1 MVQVI
6 WTEPALE
13 DLREI
18 HDFIARDSAQH
29 AQVTIRRIQDA
40 VGRLDSFPLSGRIVP
55 EFPGGPYRQ
64 HARLQLAAAATG
76 SPSGCPTGSHLPLA
90 ALPAAH
96 VPRRRAIRLSRPG
109 LHDYDDGGK
118 GMTRPV
124 TRRCGMKK
132 SEVLEILRDL
142 PEDLDVDT
150 FIYTLYVR
158 RRIEIG
164 IAAADAGDLVPHE
177 EIEREMEQ
185 WPE

>member
-1 MVQVI
+1 
-6 WTEPALE
+6 
-13 DLREI
+13 
-18 HDFIARDSAQH
+18 
-29 AQVTIRRIQDA
+29 
-40 VGRLDSFPLSGRIVP
+40 
-55 EFPGGPYRQ
+55 
-64 HARLQLAAAATG
+64 
-76 SPSGCPTGSHLPLA
+76 
-90 ALPAAH
+90 
-96 VPRRRAIRLSRPG
+96 
-109 LHDYDDGGK
+109 
-118 GMTRPV
+118 
-124 TRRCGMKK
+124 MKK